1 MPPAELDAESR
12 QPSIAAFRESIERHA
27 RYSLAQ
33 PWESLSPRQVF
44 ECVSLAVR
52 DLIVDRRLETERR
65 YRQADAKHLY
75 YLSIEYLLG
84 RMLTNN
90 LSNLGIYDLCRDTLR
105 QMGVSLEAVEEA
117 ERDAALGNGGLG
129 RLAACF
135 LDSLATLDM
144 PGYGYGINYE
154 YGLFRQEIDDGYQ
167 KEKPDNWLAFGTP
180 WEIERPE
187 EACLV
192 PVYGRIEHGVD
203 RSGRY
208 NPMWLEWR
216 LLIGVP
222 HDVLVVGY
230 GGRTVNLLRLFSAR
244 SSRDFDMQIF
254 NTGDYLKAVEQKI
267 ASETISKVL
276 YPSDAVPPGQE
287 LRLLQEYFLVACAV
301 RDLVAR
307 YQRDH
312 QTFDAFP
319 AKVAVHLNDTHPAL
333 AIAELMRILVDER
346 DLPWDTAWQ
355 MTQSTMGYT
364 NHTLLPEALEKW
376 PVALL
381 ERVVPRHLQ
390 IIYEINR
397 RFLAHVA
404 SVWPGD
410 DGRLQRMSLIEEGDP
425 KQVRMAHLSI
435 VGSHSINGVSALHS
449 RLVQTTLARDFYALW
464 PERFNNKTNGVT
476 PRRWLVQ
483 ANPLLAGLITRTI
496 GDTWITDLERL
507 RELEPCANDSA
518 FRQEFSAI
526 KRSNKERLARVILQT
541 TSVTVDPDSLFDVQ
555 VKRIHEY
562 KRQLLNVMRIVHE
575 YLCLIEDG
583 TQPAVP
589 RTYIFAGKAAP
600 GYWAAKQ
607 IIKLICSVGSIINN
621 DPRANGQIKVVFV
634 PDFRVSLAETIIP
647 GADLSEQISTAGSEA
662 SGTGNMKLAMNG
674 ALTIGTL
681 DGANVEM
688 LEAIGAENMFIFG
701 LTADQI
707 QALREDAELSTARS
721 VRARPAPETD
731 PRRVRLQPVLSEGAR
746 TVSLDRRVHAR
757 PRRRLFSSRGPAGLH
772 RRATPGRRRI
782 QTAGDVGVEG
792 DSERGA
798 DRQVL
803 ERSNRRGVRQGHLG
817 NRRRLGCGHAEQR
830 LRRKS
835 AGYVAGMLGIAAVT
849 AICAPFH
856 ETLNDTTVALAY
868 LLVVLLVATAWG
880 SWPALLASVVG
891 VLCFNFFFLPPVYT
905 LTIAD
910 PQNWVALAA
919 FLVTAVTAGQLSE
932 LAKRRA
938 AEAEAVRTET
948 RLASA
953 HNRSLLEASL
963 DALVTIGSDGK
974 INDVNS
980 AIETLTG
987 RSRPELI
994 GTDFSDCFVETE
1006 TARAAYEEVL
1016 REGFV
1021 RDRPLEIRHRDG
1033 HLTSVLYNASLHRD
1047 DAGKVIGVVAAA
1059 RSISTSAAQPSDR
1072 AVGRQRGEGP
1082 APLRQRAPASFRS
1095 RSDCSG

>member
-1 MPPAELDAESR
+1 MSTGPRNA
-12 QPSIAAFRESIERHA
+12 SIATLRESIERHA

-33 PWESLSPRQVF
+33 PWESLSPRQIF
-44 ECVSLAVR
+44 ECVSLTAR
-52 DLIVDRRLETERR
+52 DLMVDRWLATERR

-75 YLSIEYLLG
+75 YLSIEYLPG
-84 RMLTNN
+84 RILANN
-90 LSNLGIYDLCRDTLR
+90 LSNLGIYDLCRDTLS

-117 ERDAALGNGGLG
+117 ERDAGLGNGGLG

-144 PGYGYGINYE
+144 PGFAYGINYE

-167 KEKPDNWLAFGTP
+167 REKPDNWLAFGTP

-187 EACLV
+187 EACLI

-203 RSGRY
+203 RDGRY
-208 NPMWLEWR
+208 NPMWLDWR

-222 HDVLVVGY
+222 HDVFVVGY

-312 QTFDAFP
+312 QTFETFP

-333 AIAELMRILVDER
+333 AIAELMRVLVDER
-346 DLPWDTAWQ
+346 DLSWEKAWEI
-355 MTQSTMGYT
+355 TQSTMGYT

-390 IIYEINR
+390 IIQEINR
-397 RFLAHVA
+397 RFLTQVA

-410 DGRLQRMSLIEEGDP
+410 DARMQRLSLIDEGEP

-449 RLVQTTLARDFYALW
+449 RLIQTTLARDFFELW

-483 ANPLLAGLITRTI
+483 ANPRLAGLITKTI
-496 GDTWITDLERL
+496 GDAWITNLERL
-507 RELEPCANDSA
+507 AALEPYANDAA
-518 FRQEFSAI
+518 FQQEFGAI
-526 KRSNKERLARVILQT
+526 KRANKERLAGLIARA
-541 TSVTVDPDSLFDVQ
+541 TSVPVDPDSLFDVH

-562 KRQLLNVMRIVHE
+562 KRQLLNIMRIVYE

-583 TQPAVP
+583 TPPAVP

-607 IIKLICSVGSIINN
+607 IIKLIDGVGSTINN
-621 DPRANGQIKVVFV
+621 DPRARGQLKVVFI
-634 PDFRVSLAETIIP
+634 PDFRVSLAEVIIP

-681 DGANVEM
+681 DGANIEM

-707 QALREDAELSTARS
+707 QALREKGSHRPREMYENDPHLKRIVDAFSSTLFCPREPGLFRWVVESLLDRGDVYFHLADLPAYIEAQRQVGEAFRRPEAWASKAILNVARIGRFS
-721 VRARPAPETD
+721 SD
-731 PRRVRLQPVLSEGAR
+731 R
-746 TVSLDRRVHAR
+746 TVAEYAR
-757 PRRRLFSSRGPAGLH
+757 D
-772 RRATPGRRRI
+772 I
-782 QTAGDVGVEG
+782 W
-792 DSERGA
+792 
-798 DRQVL
+798 
-803 ERSNRRGVRQGHLG
+803 
-817 NRRRLGCGHAEQR
+817 
-830 LRRKS
+830 
-835 AGYVAGMLGIAAVT
+835 GIA
-849 AICAPFH
+849 
-856 ETLNDTTVALAY
+856 
-868 LLVVLLVATAWG
+868 
-880 SWPALLASVVG
+880 G
-891 VLCFNFFFLPPVYT
+891 V
-905 LTIAD
+905 
-910 PQNWVALAA
+910 
-919 FLVTAVTAGQLSE
+919 
-932 LAKRRA
+932 
-938 AEAEAVRTET
+938 
-948 RLASA
+948 
-953 HNRSLLEASL
+953 
-963 DALVTIGSDGK
+963 
-974 INDVNS
+974 
-980 AIETLTG
+980 
-987 RSRPELI
+987 
-994 GTDFSDCFVETE
+994 
-1006 TARAAYEEVL
+1006 
-1016 REGFV
+1016 
-1021 RDRPLEIRHRDG
+1021 
-1033 HLTSVLYNASLHRD
+1033 
-1047 DAGKVIGVVAAA
+1047 
-1059 RSISTSAAQPSDR
+1059 
-1072 AVGRQRGEGP
+1072 
-1082 APLRQRAPASFRS
+1082 
-1095 RSDCSG
+1095 